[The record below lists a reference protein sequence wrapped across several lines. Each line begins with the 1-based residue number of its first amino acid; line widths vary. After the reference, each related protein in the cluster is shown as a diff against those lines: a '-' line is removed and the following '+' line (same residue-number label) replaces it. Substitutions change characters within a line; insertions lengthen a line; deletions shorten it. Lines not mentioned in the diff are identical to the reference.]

1 MIRIVLLICIS
12 FLPLFKQAQALPA
25 TNGWKANWI
34 SCASNVN
41 TVNSWTAFRKT
52 FTLNEKPSSA
62 RVRIAVDSKY
72 WLWINGQ
79 LVVFEGGLKRGPTP
93 LDTYFDEVELAPYLK
108 TGKNTVAVLVWYFGK
123 DGFSHK
129 SSGRSGLIFDLQA
142 SGLELLSDS
151 SWKSTQVKA
160 YQTAGLPI
168 PNFRLPESNILY
180 DGRKDIGFWQS
191 ENYDDS
197 GMLPAKALGKAGDSP
212 WNKLVVRPIPLF
224 KDFGLKSYIS
234 QNERNDTN
242 SSDTII
248 CELPYNA
255 QITPYLKIEAPE
267 GEKISICTDNYLLY
281 NGGADII
288 GAEYITRSGIQ
299 EYESLGWMNGHKV
312 CYIIPKGV
320 KVLELKYRESGYNT
334 EFSGSFHCS
343 DPFFN
348 KLWEK
353 ANRTLYITMRDSYMD
368 CPDRERA
375 QWTGDAVNE
384 AGESF
389 YALST
394 SSHALTKKWLYE
406 LIRWQRPDGSLFA
419 PVPAGNYNKELPC
432 QVLASIGYYGLWTY
446 YQYTGDKQTIA
457 DLYDG
462 AKRYMNIWEPDGNGT
477 MKLRK
482 GDWTWGDWG
491 EDRDMLLMY
500 NLLYYLAAKGMRNM
514 AHELGKPTDEANYSA
529 FMSKFKTSFNDQF
542 WNGTAYRNPAYT
554 DKTDDRTQA
563 LAVVSE
569 IADKEKYSALLKIFQ
584 EEEHASPYM
593 EKYVFE
599 AMMQMGYE
607 KEAMKRHQKRF
618 NKMVNNPNFTT
629 LFEGWG
635 IGKEGF
641 GGGTVN
647 HAWSGG
653 GLTIL
658 SQYVCGIAPVKP
670 GFSEFQV
677 MPQPGS
683 LAEASATIE
692 TVKGIIISS
701 YKTLHSGFEIN
712 VTVPDSTTSIVGIPS
727 DKVKRILLNG
737 KLVWNERKYYKRA
750 AIPNSNVG
758 KDRIGFVVKPGK
770 WQFVAEF

>member
-1 MIRIVLLICIS
+1 M
-12 FLPLFKQAQALPA
+12 QAKAERLSA
-25 TNGWKANWI
+25 TNDWKASWI
-34 SCASNVN
+34 SCPSNVD

-52 FTLNEKPSSA
+52 FTLDKKPSSA

-72 WLWINGQ
+72 WLWINDQ

-93 LDTYFDEVELAPYLK
+93 LDTYFDEVELSPYLK

-151 SWKSTQVKA
+151 SWKSTQANA
-160 YQTAGLPI
+160 YQTAGLPV

-197 GMLPAKALGKAGDSP
+197 RMLPAKVLGKAGDSP
-212 WNKLVVRPIPLF
+212 WNKLVARPIPLL
-224 KDFGLKSYIS
+224 KDFDLKNYIS
-234 QNERNDTN
+234 QLRKIG
-242 SSDTII
+242 SGSPDTII
-248 CELPYNA
+248 CDLPYNA

-267 GEKISICTDNYLLY
+267 GKKIMICTDNYLLY

-288 GAEYITRSGIQ
+288 RAEYISRGGIQ
-299 EYESLGWMNGHKV
+299 EYESLGWINGHKV
-312 CYIIPKGV
+312 CYIIPEGV

-334 EFSGSFHCS
+334 EFAGSFHCS

-406 LIRWQRPDGSLFA
+406 LINWQRADGSLFA
-419 PVPAGNYNKELPC
+419 PVPGNWNKELPC
-432 QVLASIGYYGLWTY
+432 QVLSSIGYYGLWTY

-462 AKRYMNIWEPDGNGT
+462 AKRYMNLWESDGKGT

-491 EDRDMLLMY
+491 DDRDILLMY
-500 NLLYYLAAKGMRNM
+500 NLWYYLGAKGMRNM
-514 AHELGKPTDEANYSA
+514 AHELGKTADEAAYSA
-529 FMSKFKTSFNDQF
+529 FMMKFKSSFNDQF
-542 WNGTAYRNPAYT
+542 WNGSAYRDPAYT
-554 DKTDDRTQA
+554 GKTDDRTQ
-563 LAVVSE
+563 VE
-569 IADKEKYSALLKIFQ
+569 
-584 EEEHASPYM
+584 
-593 EKYVFE
+593 
-599 AMMQMGYE
+599 
-607 KEAMKRHQKRF
+607 
-618 NKMVNNPNFTT
+618 NP
-629 LFEGWG
+629 L
-635 IGKEGF
+635 
-641 GGGTVN
+641 
-647 HAWSGG
+647 
-653 GLTIL
+653 
-658 SQYVCGIAPVKP
+658 
-670 GFSEFQV
+670 
-677 MPQPGS
+677 
-683 LAEASATIE
+683 
-692 TVKGIIISS
+692 
-701 YKTLHSGFEIN
+701 
-712 VTVPDSTTSIVGIPS
+712 
-727 DKVKRILLNG
+727 
-737 KLVWNERKYYKRA
+737 
-750 AIPNSNVG
+750 
-758 KDRIGFVVKPGK
+758 
-770 WQFVAEF
+770 